1 MLEYAF
7 SSVID
12 EVIRNVTGALR
23 AKGMWANTLMVFSAD
38 KFVSRPCPRA
48 LALSRSRAARPPC
61 PSAHPL

>member
-38 KFVSRPCPRA
+38 KFVSLAPV
-48 LALSRSRAARPPC
+48 LALSRSRALA
-61 PSAHPL
+61 PLAPLAPL